1 MPLQDLNTW
10 CRDLIIDSETENVQ
24 RRDINSNE
32 FQQGWLRLDTISTQQ
47 LNQLFYIL
55 TSYSNRVITQ
65 VYFVDS
71 AKPIPNTVI
80 KADGG
85 SFLEEDAPL
94 LFEIY
99 KGTMPNFIN
108 AAPAGTTPVMNKI

>member
-1 MPLQDLNTW
+1 MPLQDLRTW
-10 CRDLIIDSETENVQ
+10 CRDLVVDAETQNIQ

-32 FQQGWLRLDTISTQQ
+32 FQQGWLRLDTISAQQ
-47 LNQLFYIL
+47 LNQLFYLL
-55 TSYSNRVITQ
+55 TSYSNRVVTQ

-71 AKPIPNTVI
+71 SQTIPNTVI

-85 SFLEEDAPL
+85 SFVENDAPL

-99 KGTMPNFIN
+99 NGTMPDFTNS
-108 AAPAGTTPVMNKI
+108 APNGTTPVMNKI

>member
-1 MPLQDLNTW
+1 MPLQDLKTW
-10 CRDLIIDSETENVQ
+10 CRDLVVDAETLNTQ

-32 FQQGWLRLDTISTQQ
+32 FQQGWLRLDSISAQQ
-47 LNQLFYIL
+47 LNQLFYLL
-55 TSYSNRVITQ
+55 TSYSSRVVTQ

-71 AKPIPNTVI
+71 NQSIPQTVI

-85 SFLEEDAPL
+85 SFLKEEAPL

-99 KGTMPNFIN
+99 GGTMPNFTN
-108 AAPAGTTPVMNKI
+108 SAPSGTTPVMNKI